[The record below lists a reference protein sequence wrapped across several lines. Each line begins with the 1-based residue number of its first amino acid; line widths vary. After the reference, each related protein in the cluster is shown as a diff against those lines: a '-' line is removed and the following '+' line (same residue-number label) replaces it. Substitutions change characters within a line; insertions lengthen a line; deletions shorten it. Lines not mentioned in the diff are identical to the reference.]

1 MQNHSEVNL
10 VVIKSKPISYR
21 DPYCVTEEK
30 IYYEKV
36 KINKIF
42 IAFKKSWVYNQLNY
56 KLIDLRINKLMNQH

>member
-42 IAFKKSWVYNQLNY
+42 IAYKKVLG
-56 KLIDLRINKLMNQH
+56 I